1 VSGTGV
7 LPIRS
12 AAEAWRALRRREEL
26 RAAESA
32 AEDLGI
38 TARVVGGAVRDA
50 FLRRPRGDLDVSVPR
65 GRGRVFGEALARRLG
80 SKAIEI
86 GAAERRIVRIPWH
99 RREVDVWEEEGD
111 DREADLLRRDF
122 RVNALAFELPGGRFV
137 ALPGALEDLRRKRLA
152 PPREGVF
159 LEDPLRVLRAARLE
173 LAFGFRVASRAGRE
187 LRLAAPRLAGIAAE
201 RRLVEIDLI
210 LSAAPRDAA
219 RGLRRLEG
227 WGALEALLHGTTAA
241 ERANGTRLVA
251 RAPVSDPALARLL
264 LLLPLGRSRALAEL
278 ERWRVSRNELRAART
293 LLALPLARRARAP
306 SRREVVLF
314 LRAAAPFVDEAR
326 GWLLAAGDAG
336 ARRLAR
342 AAAAHAPTPSA
353 LRRVLAPKR
362 PLTPTEVASLLG
374 IREGPALGAAL
385 AELDVALASRE
396 VRGRR
401 AALAFLSGLKSPPAG
416 ATLNLSPAL
425 REGS

>member
-1 VSGTGV
+1 MRATGV

-50 FLRRPRGDLDVSVPR
+50 FLRRPHGDLDVSVPR
-65 GRGRVFGEALARRLG
+65 GQGRAFGTALARRLG

-86 GAAERRIVRIPWH
+86 GAAEKRIVRIPWH

-122 RVNALAFELPGGRFV
+122 RVNALAFEVPEGRLV
-137 ALPGALEDLRRKRLA
+137 ALPGALDDLRRKRLA

-173 LAFGFRVASRAGRE
+173 LALGFRVSSSAVEELTRAAS
-187 LRLAAPRLAGIAAE
+187 LLAGIAAE
-201 RRLVEIDLI
+201 RRLGELDLI
-210 LSAAPRDAA
+210 LSAAPRHAA
-219 RGLRRLEG
+219 RALRRLES
-227 WGALEALLHGTTAA
+227 WGALAALLPGTSAG
-241 ERANGTRLVA
+241 ERASGIGLVA
-251 RAPVSDPALARLL
+251 RAAAPQPALARLL
-264 LLLPLGRSRALAEL
+264 LLFPLGSRRALAAL
-278 ERWRVSRNELRAART
+278 EWWKVSRSELRAART
-293 LLALPLARRARAP
+293 LLALPLSRSGRAP
-306 SRREVVLF
+306 SRCEVVLF
-314 LRAAAPFVDEAR
+314 LRSAAPFGNEAR
-326 GWLLAAGDAG
+326 AFLLAAGDAG
-336 ARRLAR
+336 TRRLAR
-342 AAAAHAPTPSA
+342 AAAALAPTPSA

-362 PLTPTEVASLLG
+362 PLTPQEVARHLG
-374 IREGPALGAAL
+374 IREGPELGAAL
-385 AELDVALASRE
+385 AQLDVALASRK

-401 AALAFLSGLKSPPAG
+401 AARAFLAGLKSPPAG
-416 ATLNLSPAL
+416 ATLRLSPAL
-425 REGS
+425 GEGS